1 MNLTVAEVAK
11 RLNVTTTTIYKSI
24 KTNPAVKP
32 FVTKNG
38 ERKTLIDEQ
47 AIALLADSIRIQ
59 SDRIGSNPDSIG
71 AQADTGAGFKPETA
85 GFNPDSNLVELI
97 QTLKNQIESKDGQI
111 HELLGQMRDK
121 DHRHDTIIM
130 TLSKQLNDQAK
141 QIEEL
146 RKPAALLTDARPK
159 VVHLHQAP
167 PKVTPKPTP
176 PPEPVEP
183 ETIGERIAREVLEV
197 FQPWR
202 KRAEWKTAHKKA
214 A

>member
-47 AIALLADSIRIQ
+47 AIALLTDSIRIQ
-59 SDRIGSNPDSIG
+59 SDRIGLNPD
-71 AQADTGAGFKPETA
+71 AGEGSKSEAA
-85 GFNPDSNLVELI
+85 GSNPDSNLVELI
-97 QTLKNQIESKDGQI
+97 QTLKTQIESKDGQI
-111 HELLGQMRDK
+111 HELLDQMREK
-121 DHRHDTIIM
+121 DHRHDTIVM
-130 TLSKQLNDQAK
+130 TLSKQLGDQAK

-146 RKPAALLTDARPK
+146 RKPAALLTDDRPK
-159 VVHLHQAP
+159 VVQLHQAP
-167 PKVTPKPTP
+167 PKMTPKPTP

-202 KRAEWKTAHKKA
+202 KRAEWKAKYCRVT
-214 A
+214 

>member
-1 MNLTVAEVAK
+1 MNLTVAEIAK
-11 RLNVTTTTIYKSI
+11 RLNVTTTTIYKAI
-24 KTNPAVKP
+24 KTNPAVKA

-71 AQADTGAGFKPETA
+71 AQGDTGAGFKPETA

-146 RKPAALLTDARPK
+146 RKPAALLTDERPK
-159 VVHLHQAP
+159 VVPIRPAP
-167 PKVTPKPTP
+167 PKQAAKPTT
-176 PPEPVEP
+176 PPEPAEP
-183 ETIGERIAREVLEV
+183 ETIGQRLAREVMEL

-202 KRAEWKTAHKKA
+202 KRAEWKTEHRKA